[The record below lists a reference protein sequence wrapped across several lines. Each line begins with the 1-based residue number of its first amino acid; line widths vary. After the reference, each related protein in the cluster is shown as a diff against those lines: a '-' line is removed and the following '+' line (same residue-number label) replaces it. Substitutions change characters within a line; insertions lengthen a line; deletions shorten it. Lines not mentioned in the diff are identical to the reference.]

1 MLAQS
6 AVLACIDLGARVLE
20 ESILDKRAELG
31 IKKVIE
37 PGKRIERE
45 VRVISPAAS
54 VECFAVGPC
63 ERETIG
69 FRVVNAGPGTDIR
82 LELPSWRP
90 KSQNEVKKP
99 HATVKPVARAA
110 ASEDITIGVPQCE

>member
-1 MLAQS
+1 MLAKS
-6 AVLACIDLGARVLE
+6 AVLACIDLAARILE

-69 FRVVNAGPGTDIR
+69 FRVVNARPGTDIR

-90 KSQNEVKKP
+90 KSQNEVKQP
-99 HATVKPVARAA
+99 HATIKPVTRVGTFN
-110 ASEDITIGVPQCE
+110 EITIGFP